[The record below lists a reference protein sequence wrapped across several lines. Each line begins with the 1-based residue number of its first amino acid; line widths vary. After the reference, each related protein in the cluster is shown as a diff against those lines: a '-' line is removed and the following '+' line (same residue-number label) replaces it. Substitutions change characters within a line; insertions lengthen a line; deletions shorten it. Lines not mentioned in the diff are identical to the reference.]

1 MKKFSSVS
9 GFNVPQKPDEKEVVA
24 NEASLFKV
32 KLLALMNSYLT
43 IETYGPVDRYL
54 REGSI
59 KITGQE
65 LFAEAVLNLFDE
77 KSIKEQAKLLE
88 SLKSTV
94 RDWESIDNKI
104 ESLTPENDFKMKF
117 KVESIINRYQNN
129 DILIGVIENKIKA
142 NNNVELL
149 EKYNNEFSKS
159 KLNKKTIASINNIYV
174 NRINQIKNPS

>member
-9 GFNVPQKPDEKEVVA
+9 GFNVPQKPEEKEVVA
-24 NEASLFKV
+24 NEATQFKV
-32 KLLALMNSYLT
+32 RLMSLINSYLT

-59 KITGQE
+59 KITGKE

-104 ESLTPENDFKMKF
+104 ESLNTTSDFKIRL
-117 KVESIINRYQNN
+117 KVESLIERYDS
-129 DILIGVIENKIKA
+129 DILIGVIENKIKT
-142 NNNVELL
+142 NKNVTLL
-149 EKYNNEFSKS
+149 EKYKEEFSKS
-159 KLNKKTIASINNIYV
+159 NLDKSIINKINNIYLAK
-174 NRINQIKNPS
+174 IEEIKNPQ

>member
-9 GFNVPQKPDEKEVVA
+9 GFNVPQKPEEKEVVA
-24 NEASLFKV
+24 NEATLFKV

-104 ESLTPENDFKMKF
+104 ESLTPANDFKVKL
-117 KVESIINRYQNN
+117 KVESLIDRYES
-129 DILIGVIENKIKA
+129 DMLVGVIENKIQT
-142 NNNVELL
+142 NNNIKLL
-149 EKYNNEFSKS
+149 ERYNEEFSKS
-159 KLNKKTIASINNIYV
+159 KLDRETIAKINNIYA
-174 NRINQIKNPS
+174 NKINQIKNPS